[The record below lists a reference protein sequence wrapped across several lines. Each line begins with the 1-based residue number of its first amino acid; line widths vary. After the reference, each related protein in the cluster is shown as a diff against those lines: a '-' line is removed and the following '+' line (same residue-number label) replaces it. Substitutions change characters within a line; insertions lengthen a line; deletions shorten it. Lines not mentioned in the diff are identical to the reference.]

1 MSTRSNVMKNDK
13 LGLKPYETEKVVKN
27 KYSQGCKEEDNNIDD
42 LMQMIEVINL
52 EFIFILKLIFSLIDG
67 EEKEKQE
74 IVVKTL

>member
-42 LMQMIEVINL
+42 LMQMIEVMDL
-52 EFIFILKLIFSLIDG
+52 EIIYFKIIIFFDRWRG
-67 EEKEKQE
+67 ERE
-74 IVVKTL
+74 TGNCC